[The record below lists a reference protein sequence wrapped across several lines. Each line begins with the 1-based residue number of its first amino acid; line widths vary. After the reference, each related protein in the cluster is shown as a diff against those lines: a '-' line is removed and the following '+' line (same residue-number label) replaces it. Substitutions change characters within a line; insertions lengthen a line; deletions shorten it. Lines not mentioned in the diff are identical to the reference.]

1 MARDKKLHAESIARK
16 YFRTAGIAVLAIF
29 FALTLTGCGEKQTP
43 EAKEMV
49 VWGFV
54 DEDVF
59 KPIIKDFNKKNK
71 VKVTYVKKKLDSNYE
86 NNALNSIMSGRGPD
100 VWAIPNDWVYRHK
113 EKLTPLPD
121 SIAKSNKLDVAE
133 TFASFVQEDNVFDGK
148 VYGLTPGVDML
159 QIYYNPTLFN
169 EATQRASTALKSQTD
184 ARKEITGILGQFPIT
199 WGEFNK
205 VIPWLTVKNGNYVTT
220 GAVAMGTSNNISY
233 PEDIL
238 SLLMLQNQTKMIS
251 DDLGQA
257 SFNLPIKNSTGQE
270 IYPGTNALGF
280 YTSYANPADSNYTWN
295 QSMPNDIQAF
305 IEGKVAMIF
314 NYSDLAGH
322 LNQAYPNF
330 KYTRALVPQIGDF
343 NPITDYASY
352 TTYVVPEISPTQSD
366 AWDFIAQMSTKS
378 YGTYNSATL
387 TLAPTKN
394 TEEKVLASRRSRKGP
409 TKTEIVSGTTW
420 NKGRY
425 PIELDNL
432 FKDAISRV
440 NAGSQ
445 SSQASLDTA
454 ATKSTELLRKE
465 GW

>member
-1 MARDKKLHAESIARK
+1 MIKKYLKIAG
-16 YFRTAGIAVLAIF
+16 TSLLAIIL
-29 FALTLTGCGEKQTP
+29 AVTLTGCGSKKQETGEK
-43 EAKEMV
+43 ELV
-49 VWGFV
+49 IWGFV

-59 KPIIKDFNKKNK
+59 KPIIKDYNKKNK
-71 VKVTYVKKKLDSNYE
+71 IKVTYVKKQLSSNYE
-86 NNALNSIMSGRGPD
+86 NDALNSITSGQGPD

-113 EKLTPLPD
+113 EKLAPIPED
-121 SIAKSNKLDVAE
+121 VVKSNKLNVAD

-169 EATQRASTALKSQTD
+169 KATERASTALKSQSD
-184 ARKEITGILGQFPIT
+184 VRKEITGILGQFPIT
-199 WGEFNK
+199 WDEFNK
-205 VIPWLTVKNGNYVTT
+205 ILPWLTVKNGNFIETS
-220 GAVAMGTSNNISY
+220 AVAMGTSNNVSY
-233 PEDIL
+233 PEDVL

-257 SFNLPIKNSTGQE
+257 SFNLPIKNSSGQE
-270 IYPGTNALGF
+270 VYPGTNALDF
-280 YTSYANPADSNYTWN
+280 YSSYANPASPNYTWN
-295 QSMPNDIQAF
+295 QSMPSDIQAF

-314 NYSDLAGH
+314 NYSDLAGY

-330 KYTRALVPQIGDF
+330 KYTRALIPQIGDF

-352 TTYVVPEISPTQSD
+352 TTFVVPEISPVQSD
-366 AWDFIAQMSTKS
+366 AWNFIVQMSTKS

-387 TLAPTKN
+387 TLAPNKN
-394 TEEKVLASRRSRKGP
+394 TEEKVLANRRSRKGP

-425 PIELDNL
+425 PVELNNL

-454 ATKSTELLRKE
+454 ATKLTELLRRE
-465 GW
+465 SW

>member
-1 MARDKKLHAESIARK
+1 MFKKYLK
-16 YFRTAGIAVLAIF
+16 VAGTSLLAIVM
-29 FALTLTGCGEKQTP
+29 ALTLTGCGEKQTP
-43 EAKEMV
+43 EAKEMI

-71 VKVTYVKKKLDSNYE
+71 IKVTYVKKKLDSNYE
-86 NNALNSIMSGRGPD
+86 NDALNSIMSGQGPD

-121 SIAKSNKLDVAE
+121 AVAKSNKLNVSE
-133 TFASFVQEDNVFDGK
+133 TFADFVQKDNIFDGK

-159 QIYYNPTLFN
+159 QIYYNPNLFN

-205 VIPWLTVKNGNYVTT
+205 ILPWLTVKNGNFITT
-220 GAVAMGTSNNISY
+220 SAVAMGTSNNISY

-238 SLLMLQNQTKMIS
+238 SLLMLQNQTKMVS
-251 DDLGQA
+251 DDLAQT
-257 SFNLPIKNSTGQE
+257 SFNLPVKNSAGEE
-270 IYPGTNALGF
+270 IYSGTNALDF
-280 YTSYANPADSNYTWN
+280 YASYANPASPNYTWN
-295 QSMPNDIQAF
+295 QSMPNDVQAF

-314 NYSDLAGH
+314 NYGDLAGY

-330 KYTRALVPQIGDF
+330 KYTRALIPQIGDF

-352 TTYVVPEISPTQSD
+352 TSYVVPEISPTQSD
-366 AWDFIAQMSTKS
+366 AWSFIVEMSTDS

-387 TLAPTKN
+387 TLAPNKN
-394 TEEKVLASRRSRKGP
+394 TEEKVLANRRSRKGP
-409 TKTEIVSGTTW
+409 TKTEIVSATTW

-425 PIELDNL
+425 PVELDNL

-440 NAGSQ
+440 NSGSQ
-445 SSQASLDTA
+445 NSQASLDTA
-454 ATKSTELLRKE
+454 AIKLTELLRKE

>member
-1 MARDKKLHAESIARK
+1 MFKKYMK
-16 YFRTAGIAVLAIF
+16 VAGVICLAIVM
-29 FALTLTGCGEKQTP
+29 ALTLTGCGEK
-43 EAKEMV
+43 KEQSQPTELV
-49 VWGFV
+49 IWGFV

-71 VKVTYVKKKLDSNYE
+71 IEVVYIKKNLDSNYE
-86 NNALNSIMSGRGPD
+86 NDALNSIMSGQGPD

-113 EKLTPLPD
+113 EKLAPLPE
-121 SIAKSNKLDVAE
+121 SIVKSNKLDVAE
-133 TFASFVQEDNVFDGK
+133 TFADFVQEDNIFDGK

-184 ARKEITGILGQFPIT
+184 LRKEITGILGQFPIT
-199 WGEFNK
+199 WDEFNK
-205 VIPWLTVKNGNYVTT
+205 ILPWLTVKNSNYITT
-220 GAVAMGTSNNISY
+220 SAVAMGTSNNVSY

-251 DDLGQA
+251 DDLGQT
-257 SFNLPIKNSTGQE
+257 SFNLPIKNASGQE
-270 IYPGTNALGF
+270 VYTGTNSLDF
-280 YTSYANPADSNYTWN
+280 YTSYTNPSSPNYTWN
-295 QSMPNDIQAF
+295 SSMPSDIQAF

-314 NYSDLAGH
+314 NYSNLAGY

-366 AWDFIAQMSTKS
+366 AWNFIVQMATKS

-387 TLAPTKN
+387 TLAPNKN
-394 TEEKVLASRRSRKGP
+394 TEEKVLANRRSRKGP
-409 TKTEIVSGTTW
+409 TKTEIVSGATW

-425 PIELDNL
+425 PVELDNL

-445 SSQASLDTA
+445 TSQASLDTA
-454 ATKSTELLRKE
+454 ATKLTELLRKE
-465 GW
+465 RW